1 MWGRGVAFGYYGM
14 LCVQQ
19 GRYQEAFDYLTRA
32 ERFAQRLESCY
43 EQGML
48 NRMYGQI
55 ALRMRED
62 SKLRSVFGRYL
73 DQSAEFYAARARK
86 LLEHVYSPVD
96 LLYLEQ
102 IEQRTQCSLE

>member
-1 MWGRGVAFGYYGM
+1 M
-14 LCVQQ
+14 LCVQL
-19 GRYQEAFDYLTRA
+19 GRYQEAFDYLTKA
-32 ERFAQRLESCY
+32 ECFAQQLESCY

-55 ALRMRED
+55 ALRMEEN

-73 DQSAEFYAARARK
+73 DQNAAFYAARARK

-102 IEQRTQCSLE
+102 VEQRIRRKEE